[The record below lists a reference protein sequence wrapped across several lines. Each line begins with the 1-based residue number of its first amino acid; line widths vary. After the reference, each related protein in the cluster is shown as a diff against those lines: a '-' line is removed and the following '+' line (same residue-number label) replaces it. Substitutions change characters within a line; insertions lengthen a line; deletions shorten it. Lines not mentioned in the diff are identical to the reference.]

1 MAWFAA
7 VVVVL
12 SLFLVFAQMMASNN
26 KFLKEDGIN
35 IILMGVSAYIV
46 YDIAKKY
53 KVDKKKSQLFGIIF
67 FSFLVLA
74 YTFYFVLKVLQ

>member
-53 KVDKKKSQLFGIIF
+53 KVDKKKGQLFGIIF